1 MPFPTCCKLRNA
13 SRYVS
18 IFSIL
23 IASALPNAFAEDSP
37 MQKLESLGIEL
48 PPASKSVANYVPA
61 VRSGDLV
68 YLAGAIAKG
77 PDNKFITGKLGE
89 NVTVEEGYQSARLVS
104 ISLISALLAEI
115 GDLEKVEQIV
125 RVEGFVN
132 CTSDFQDQS
141 LVINGCSDLLV
152 EVFGEKG
159 RHSRIAIGAQ
169 SLPFGAPVE
178 ISAIVRVKD

>member
-1 MPFPTCCKLRNA
+1 MRFPSYSKTFTQAL
-13 SRYVS
+13 YVS

-23 IASALPNAFAEDSP
+23 TATLLHSQSSP
-37 MQKLESLGIEL
+37 GERLKALGIEL
-48 PPASKSVANYVPA
+48 PPASKSVANYQPA
-61 VRSGDLV
+61 VRSGNLV
-68 YLAGAIAKG
+68 FLAGAIAKG
-77 PDNKFITGKLGE
+77 PDNQFIKGKLGYDFS
-89 NVTVEEGYQSARLVS
+89 VEDGYQTSRLVS
-104 ISLISALLAEI
+104 IALLAALKAEI
-115 GDLEKVEQIV
+115 GDLDKVERIV

-132 CTSDFQDQS
+132 STPDFEQQS

-178 ISAIVRVKD
+178 ISAIIQVRD

>member
-1 MPFPTCCKLRNA
+1 MKA
-13 SRYVS
+13 
-18 IFSIL
+18 
-23 IASALPNAFAEDSP
+23 
-37 MQKLESLGIEL
+37 LGIEL

-61 VRSGDLV
+61 VRSRNMI

-77 PDNKFITGKLGE
+77 PDNKFIKGKLGE
-89 NVTVEEGYQSARLVS
+89 DFTVDEGYQSARLVS
-104 ISLISALLAEI
+104 IALLSALVAEI
-115 GDLEKVEQIV
+115 GDLDRVERIV

-132 CTSDFQDQS
+132 CTSDFEEQS

-159 RHSRIAIGAQ
+159 RHSRMAVGAQ

-178 ISAIVRVKD
+178 IAAIVQLKE

>member
-1 MPFPTCCKLRNA
+1 ML
-13 SRYVS
+13 
-18 IFSIL
+18 SIL
-23 IASALPNAFAEDSP
+23 LYSILPSTFAEDSP
-37 MQKLESLGIEL
+37 EQKLKALGIEL

-61 VRSGDLV
+61 VRSRNMI

-77 PDNKFITGKLGE
+77 PDNKFIKGKLGE
-89 NVTVEEGYQSARLVS
+89 DFTVDEGYQSARLVS
-104 ISLISALLAEI
+104 IALLSALVAEI
-115 GDLEKVEQIV
+115 GDLDRVERIV

-132 CTSDFQDQS
+132 CTSDFEEQS

-159 RHSRIAIGAQ
+159 RHSRMAVGAQ

-178 ISAIVRVKD
+178 IAAIVQLKE